1 MCSVK
6 MQYINFGINLIEM
19 VVCINLIE
27 MVVSKINT
35 AQLFGIKME
44 RQIDMRYLKFLTQN
58 LGKENSAY

>member
-1 MCSVK
+1 

-19 VVCINLIE
+19 VVSI
-27 MVVSKINT
+27 INT
-35 AQLFGIKME
+35 AQLFGVKME